1 MNKNLLAALIIAVVT
16 VLWFVLGMPRYQEFS
31 AARTTLKAR
40 NALIQDL
47 KTAQENLLRLQR
59 EYNEYQ
65 ALISKTI
72 IAVPQ
77 QKQLD
82 YLTAS
87 FQTAAEASGVQLVS
101 LTFDNVQKAKT
112 DYVSIP
118 LRMELHGTYGA
129 LRQFLSELE
138 KSLRLYDITKMEIAG
153 AEGTA
158 GGSNLLTIT
167 LQLTAYSLH

>member
-16 VLWFVLGMPRYQEFS
+16 VLWFVFGMPRYQEFS

-47 KTAQENLLRLQR
+47 K
-59 EYNEYQ
+59 
-65 ALISKTI
+65 
-72 IAVPQ
+72 
-77 QKQLD
+77 
-82 YLTAS
+82 
-87 FQTAAEASGVQLVS
+87 TAAEASGVQLVS